1 VHPAGAGERIGS
13 VTFDPNAR
21 LDPTQ
26 VRDVRG
32 RRLGG
37 RGGLAIG
44 GGGLG
49 IVVAIV
55 YLLLG
60 GSPENLGIGSPT
72 DVDTGPGNSTL
83 IEECRTGADA
93 NERADCRMVGFVN
106 SVQAFWEE
114 EFGRVGDTY
123 RKAPMVIFSDAVG
136 TACGSA
142 TSAVGP
148 FYCPADQTVYLDLG
162 FFEELQSRFGAQGG
176 PLAEGYVVAHEY
188 GHHVQ
193 NLTDMLQPGGG
204 GQGAESQAVRTEL
217 QADCLAGVWANHAAA
232 TGFLQ
237 PLTQSDIAQALDA
250 AAAVG
255 DDRIQA
261 SSGSGVN
268 PDTWTH
274 GSAQQRQEWFLSGY
288 EQGTSASCD
297 TSGADL

>member
-1 VHPAGAGERIGS
+1 MICG
-13 VTFDPNAR
+13 VTFDPNVR

-44 GGGLG
+44 GGGVGL
-49 IVVAIV
+49 VVALV

-72 DVDTGPGNSTL
+72 DGDTGPGNSTL
-83 IEECRTGADA
+83 VEECRTGADA
-93 NERADCRMVGFVN
+93 NERADCRIVGFVN
-106 SVQAFWEE
+106 SVQAFWED
-114 EFGRVGDTY
+114 EFGRDGDTY
-123 RKAPMVIFSDAVG
+123 QRAEMVIFSDAVG

-148 FYCPADQTVYLDLG
+148 FYCPADQRVYLDLG
-162 FFEELQSRFGAQGG
+162 FFEALESRFGAQGG

-188 GHHVQ
+188 GHHIQ
-193 NLTDMLQPGGG
+193 NLTGVLQPGGG

-237 PLTQSDIAQALDA
+237 PLTQQDIARALDA

-261 SSGSGVN
+261 SSGGGVN

-288 EQGTSASCD
+288 EQGTTAKCD
-297 TSGADL
+297 TFSADL